1 MLRERE
7 LHSVCE
13 SLACPNRSECFS
25 RGTATFM
32 ILGDVCT
39 RSCGFCNVTTG
50 RPYAP
55 PSADEPRAVAETAR
69 RLGLKH
75 VVVTSVTR
83 DDLAD
88 GGARQFSET
97 IRELREALPH
107 AAVEVLTP
115 DFRGN
120 ADSVRTVVEAGPD
133 YFNHNVETVPRL
145 YDYVRPGSRFERS
158 LAVLPHRQNL
168 DPSTVTKSGLMLG
181 LGERRDEVIDVLEPL
196 AGAAS
201 RSSRLG
207 SISNRNAEK
216 LDVVEYIH
224 PDVFDEYRAIGQG
237 LGFRA
242 VFSGPF
248 VRSSYMADLVAHAAT
263 EDRQQPIASVA
274 NTPKPVSCPATPAA
288 SIPTR
293 KETGPLLPHLPPD
306 LPRLPGGGEGAGGGT
321 RWPRMPPT

>member
-1 MLRERE
+1 MLRERD

-13 SLACPNRSECFS
+13 SLACPNRTECFS

-55 PSADEPRAVAETAR
+55 PSPDEPRAIAETSR

-75 VVVTSVTR
+75 VVVTCVTR

-88 GGARQFSET
+88 GGAQQFAET
-97 IRELREALPH
+97 IRELRIALPQ
-107 AAVEVLTP
+107 AAVEVLTS

-120 ADSVRTVVEAGPD
+120 LRSVRTVVEARPD

-145 YDYVRPGSRFERS
+145 YDFVRPGSRFERS
-158 LAVLPHRQNL
+158 LAVLREAKNV
-168 DPSTVTKSGLMLG
+168 DPSVVTKSGLMLG
-181 LGERRDEVIDVLEPL
+181 LGEQRDEVVDVLK
-196 AGAAS
+196 
-201 RSSRLG
+201 RLLDAQVEIVTIG
-207 SISNRNAEK
+207 QYLQPKREK
-216 LDVVEYIH
+216 LDVVEYVH
-224 PDVFDEYRAIGQG
+224 PTVFDEYREVGMS

-248 VRSSYMADLVAHAAT
+248 VRSSYMADLVAHQAA
-263 EDRQQPIASVA
+263 
-274 NTPKPVSCPATPAA
+274 VS
-288 SIPTR
+288 
-293 KETGPLLPHLPPD
+293 
-306 LPRLPGGGEGAGGGT
+306 
-321 RWPRMPPT
+321 

>member
-1 MLRERE
+1 MSSQRLPDWIREKKLNLSSLREMKTMLRERE

-13 SLACPNRSECFS
+13 SLACPNRTECFS

-55 PSADEPRAVAETAR
+55 PSSEEPRAVAETAR

-75 VVVTSVTR
+75 VVVTCVTR

-88 GGARQFSET
+88 GGAQQFAET
-97 IRELREALPH
+97 IRELRVALPQ
-107 AAVEVLTP
+107 AAVEVLTS

-120 ADSVRTVVEAGPD
+120 ADSVRTVVAARPD

-158 LAVLPHRQNL
+158 LGVLREAKSA
-168 DPSTVTKSGLMLG
+168 DASVITKSGLMLG
-181 LGERRDEVIDVLEPL
+181 LGERRDEVIDVLQHLRDSGVEIVTMGQYLQPK
-196 AGAAS
+196 
-201 RSSRLG
+201 R
-207 SISNRNAEK
+207 EK

-224 PDVFDEYRAIGQG
+224 PTVFDEYRDLGQS

-248 VRSSYMADLVAHAAT
+248 VRSSYMADMVAHDAAL
-263 EDRQQPIASVA
+263 S
-274 NTPKPVSCPATPAA
+274 S
-288 SIPTR
+288 
-293 KETGPLLPHLPPD
+293 
-306 LPRLPGGGEGAGGGT
+306 
-321 RWPRMPPT
+321 

>member
-1 MLRERE
+1 MTRLPEWIREKKLNLASLRDMKSMLRERD

-13 SLACPNRSECFS
+13 SLACPNRTECFS

-32 ILGDVCT
+32 ILGDICT

-83 DDLAD
+83 DDLLD
-88 GGARQFSET
+88 GGAQQFAET
-97 IRELREALPH
+97 IHELREALPQS
-107 AAVEVLTP
+107 AVEVLTP

-120 ADSVRTVVEAGPD
+120 ADCVRIVAEAKPD

-145 YDYVRPGSRFERS
+145 YDHVRPGSRFERS
-158 LAVLPHRQNL
+158 LGVLRAAKAV
-168 DPSTVTKSGLMLG
+168 DPSIVTKSGLMLG
-181 LGERRDEVIDVLEPL
+181 LGEKREEVVEVLE
-196 AGAAS
+196 
-201 RSSRLG
+201 RLRESG
-207 SISNRNAEK
+207 CEIVTIGQYLQPKREK
-216 LDVVEYIH
+216 LDVVEYVH
-224 PDVFDEYRAIGQG
+224 PSVFEEYRVIGEQ

-248 VRSSYMADLVAHAAT
+248 VRSSYMADVVAHHAQA
-263 EDRQQPIASVA
+263 PS
-274 NTPKPVSCPATPAA
+274 
-288 SIPTR
+288 
-293 KETGPLLPHLPPD
+293 H
-306 LPRLPGGGEGAGGGT
+306 
-321 RWPRMPPT
+321 

>member
-1 MLRERE
+1 MKRLPEWIREKRINLRELHEVKSMLRERS

-13 SLACPNRSECFS
+13 SLACPNRTECFS

-32 ILGDVCT
+32 ILGDICT

-55 PSADEPRAVAETAR
+55 PAPLEPRSVAETAKR
-69 RLGLKH
+69 MGLRH
-75 VVVTSVTR
+75 IVITSVTR

-88 GGARQFSET
+88 GGAKQFADT
-97 IRELREALPH
+97 IRELRRALPL

-120 ADSVRTVVEAGPD
+120 REAIRIVAEAKPD

-158 LAVLPHRQNL
+158 VAFLAEVKRI
-168 DPSTVTKSGLMLG
+168 DPAIVTKSGLMLG
-181 LGERRDEVIDVLEPL
+181 LGERRDEVIDVMTRLRD
-196 AGAAS
+196 AGCEILTIGQYLQPK
-201 RSSRLG
+201 R
-207 SISNRNAEK
+207 EK

-224 PDVFDEYRAIGQG
+224 PAVFEEYRVIGEE
-237 LGFRA
+237 LGFGA

-248 VRSSYMADLVAHAAT
+248 VRSSYMADLVAHDAQAA
-263 EDRQQPIASVA
+263 A
-274 NTPKPVSCPATPAA
+274 NRS
-288 SIPTR
+288 
-293 KETGPLLPHLPPD
+293 
-306 LPRLPGGGEGAGGGT
+306 
-321 RWPRMPPT
+321 

>member
-1 MLRERE
+1 MQRLPSWIREKKLNLSSLREMKTTLRERE

-13 SLACPNRSECFS
+13 SLACPNRTECFS

-55 PSADEPRAVAETAR
+55 PSPDEPRAVAETAR

-75 VVVTSVTR
+75 VVVTCVTR

-88 GGARQFSET
+88 GGAQQFAET
-97 IRELREALPH
+97 IRELRIALPH
-107 AAVEVLTP
+107 AAVEVLTS

-120 ADSVRTVVEAGPD
+120 TDSVRTVVEARPD

-158 LAVLPHRQNL
+158 LSILRHAKQV
-168 DPSTVTKSGLMLG
+168 DETVITKSGLMLG
-181 LGERRDEVIDVLEPL
+181 LGERRDEVVDVMRHLLDARVEIVTIGQYLQPK
-196 AGAAS
+196 
-201 RSSRLG
+201 R
-207 SISNRNAEK
+207 EK
-216 LDVVEYIH
+216 LDVVEYAH
-224 PDVFDEYRAIGQG
+224 PSVFEEYAQLGRE

-248 VRSSYMADLVAHAAT
+248 VRSSYMADLVAHQAA
-263 EDRQQPIASVA
+263 
-274 NTPKPVSCPATPAA
+274 VS
-288 SIPTR
+288 
-293 KETGPLLPHLPPD
+293 
-306 LPRLPGGGEGAGGGT
+306 
-321 RWPRMPPT
+321 

>member
-1 MLRERE
+1 MSSQRLPDWIREKKLNLSSLREMKTMLRERE

-13 SLACPNRSECFS
+13 SLACPNRTECFS

-55 PSADEPRAVAETAR
+55 PSPEEPRAVAETAR

-75 VVVTSVTR
+75 VVVTCVTR

-88 GGARQFSET
+88 GGAQQFAET
-97 IRELREALPH
+97 IRELRVALPQ
-107 AAVEVLTP
+107 AAVEVLTS

-120 ADSVRTVVEAGPD
+120 SDSVRTVVEARPD

-145 YDYVRPGSRFERS
+145 YDFVRPGSRFERS
-158 LAVLPHRQNL
+158 LAVLREAKRV
-168 DPSTVTKSGLMLG
+168 DASVVTKSGLMLG
-181 LGERRDEVIDVLEPL
+181 LGERRDEVVDVLQHL
-196 AGAAS
+196 RAAGVEIVTIGQYLQPK
-201 RSSRLG
+201 R
-207 SISNRNAEK
+207 EK
-216 LDVVEYIH
+216 LDVVEYVH
-224 PDVFDEYRAIGQG
+224 PAVFDEYRDLGQS

-248 VRSSYMADLVAHAAT
+248 VRSSYKADMVAHQAA
-263 EDRQQPIASVA
+263 
-274 NTPKPVSCPATPAA
+274 VS
-288 SIPTR
+288 
-293 KETGPLLPHLPPD
+293 
-306 LPRLPGGGEGAGGGT
+306 
-321 RWPRMPPT
+321 

>member
-1 MLRERE
+1 MTRLPDWIREKKLNLASLREMKTMLRERE

-13 SLACPNRSECFS
+13 SLACPNRTECFS

-55 PSADEPRAVAETAR
+55 PSREEPRAVAETAR
-69 RLGLKH
+69 RLGLRH

-88 GGARQFSET
+88 GGAHQFAET
-97 IRELREALPH
+97 IAELREALPN

-120 ADSVRTVVEAGPD
+120 AHAVRTVVEARPD

-158 LAVLPHRQNL
+158 LSVLRESKNVDPAV
-168 DPSTVTKSGLMLG
+168 VTKSGLMLG
-181 LGERRDEVIDVLEPL
+181 LGERREEVVESLERL
-196 AGAAS
+196 AGAGVEIVTIGQYLQPK
-201 RSSRLG
+201 R
-207 SISNRNAEK
+207 EK
-216 LDVVEYIH
+216 LDVVEYVH
-224 PDVFDEYRAIGQG
+224 PSVFEEYRVLALG
-237 LGFRA
+237 LGFRS

-248 VRSSYMADLVAHAAT
+248 VRSSYMADLVAADAV
-263 EDRQQPIASVA
+263 QSA
-274 NTPKPVSCPATPAA
+274 
-288 SIPTR
+288 
-293 KETGPLLPHLPPD
+293 
-306 LPRLPGGGEGAGGGT
+306 
-321 RWPRMPPT
+321 

>member
-1 MLRERE
+1 LPDWIREKRLNLAELHEVKSLLRQNS

-32 ILGDVCT
+32 ILGDICT

-55 PSADEPRAVAETAR
+55 PSIDEPNAVAEAAR
-69 RLGLKH
+69 RMGLRH

-88 GGARQFSET
+88 GGAPQFAAT
-97 IRELREALPH
+97 IRALRAALPN

-120 ADSVRTVVEAGPD
+120 QDAIRLVVEARPD
-133 YFNHNVETVPRL
+133 YYNHNVETVPRL
-145 YDYVRPGSRFERS
+145 YDFVRPGSRFERS
-158 LAVLPHRQNL
+158 LAVLRYAKRL
-168 DPSTVTKSGLMLG
+168 DPEIVTKSGFMLG
-181 LGERRDEVIDVLEPL
+181 LGERRDEVIEVMERLI
-196 AGAAS
+196 AS
-201 RSSRLG
+201 GCEILTIGQYLQPKR
-207 SISNRNAEK
+207 EK
-216 LDVVEYIH
+216 LDVVEYVH
-224 PDVFDEYRAIGQG
+224 PAVFDEYRQIGEQ

-248 VRSSYMADLVAHAAT
+248 VRSSYMADVVADEAQRA
-263 EDRQQPIASVA
+263 
-274 NTPKPVSCPATPAA
+274 
-288 SIPTR
+288 
-293 KETGPLLPHLPPD
+293 
-306 LPRLPGGGEGAGGGT
+306 
-321 RWPRMPPT
+321 